1 VSGYVDDIREEA
13 KKSGQK
19 LDFSGLRKQ
28 LDLLKNGGAKYD
40 ALLDAA
46 TGKESLDSSK
56 LNALNNALIRSER
69 ALTRPEG
76 LPNRP
81 WYRHQI
87 YAPGFYTGYGVKTLP
102 GIREAVDS
110 KNWPLA
116 QQETQVLQE
125 CLTELNQVVSEA
137 ASAAAGL

>member
-1 VSGYVDDIREEA
+1 VDEIREEG

-19 LDFSGLRKQ
+19 LDFSGVRKQ

-40 ALLDAA
+40 SLLDAA
-46 TGKESLDSSK
+46 TGKESLDGSK
-56 LNALNNALIRSER
+56 LNALNDALIRSER
-69 ALTRPEG
+69 VLTRPEG

-81 WYRHQI
+81 WYKHQI

-110 KNWPLA
+110 KNWTLA
-116 QQETQVLQE
+116 QQETQVLQQ
-125 CLTELNQVVSEA
+125 CLTELNQVVTEA